1 VFNRKV
7 SEYKSA
13 TILIL
18 DRWQQYEK
26 ISTYHKRYSKT
37 DIELTNDR
45 KIIQLYIDFFCSNA
59 GGAFDFDTEI
69 NVLQE
74 PEIETL
80 QNLDVLNELD
90 YLIVLLL
97 GHGANKDGTQIF
109 QLQKETVIQPGQIQ
123 FNCKKQLHILETCRN
138 IIDFELD
145 IKRLNRLIP
154 KYAYGGTVKRPLT
167 KEESREKFD
176 TAIKNSEEGILYLFA
191 ADIDESAFGYLF
203 LKLMIDIAIYIHEYN
218 RESIVSTQRIFELA
232 KKQVTELTEGK
243 QNPIMDGEIEFPFV
257 ITII

>member
-1 VFNRKV
+1 MK
-7 SEYKSA
+7 KSV
-13 TILIL
+13 LII
-18 DRWQQYEK
+18 K
-26 ISTYHKRYSKT
+26 GHSKT

-45 KIIQLYIDFFCSNA
+45 KVIQLYIDFFCSNA

-74 PEIETL
+74 PEIEIL

-90 YLIVLLL
+90 YLIVLLI

-109 QLQKETVIQPGQIQ
+109 QLQKETYIQPGQIQ
-123 FNCKKQLHILETCRN
+123 FNCKKQLHILETCRD

-145 IKRLNRLIP
+145 IKRINRLIP
-154 KYAYGGTVKRPLT
+154 KYAYGGIVKRPLT
-167 KEESREKFD
+167 RKESREKFD
-176 TAIKNSEEGILYLFA
+176 NEITNSENGVLYLFA
-191 ADIDESAFGYLF
+191 ANIDESAYGYLF
-203 LKLMIDIAIYIHEYN
+203 LKLMIDISIYIHEYY
-218 RESIVSTQRIFELA
+218 RERIVSTQRIFELT

-243 QNPIMDGEIEFPFV
+243 QNPIMNGTVELPFV

>member
-1 VFNRKV
+1 MK
-7 SEYKSA
+7 KSV
-13 TILIL
+13 LII
-18 DRWQQYEK
+18 K
-26 ISTYHKRYSKT
+26 GYSKT

-74 PEIETL
+74 PQIEIL
-80 QNLDVLNELD
+80 KNLDVFNELN
-90 YLIVLLL
+90 YLIVILI

-109 QLQKETVIQPGQIQ
+109 QLQKETFIQPGQIQ
-123 FNCKKQLHILETCRN
+123 FNCQKQLHILETCRN
-138 IIDFELD
+138 VIDFELD

-167 KEESREKFD
+167 REESREKFD
-176 TAIKNSEEGILYLFA
+176 DAIANSENGILYLFA
-191 ADIDESAFGYLF
+191 ANNNESAYGYLF
-203 LKLMIDIAIYIHEYN
+203 LKLLIDIAIYIHEYY
-218 RESIVSTQRIFELA
+218 RERIVGTKRIFELA
-232 KKQVTELTEGK
+232 QKQVAEFTEGK
-243 QNPIMDGEIEFPFV
+243 QNPIMDGEIEIPFV

>member
-1 VFNRKV
+1 MK
-7 SEYKSA
+7 KSV
-13 TILIL
+13 LII
-18 DRWQQYEK
+18 K
-26 ISTYHKRYSKT
+26 GYSKT
-37 DIELTNDR
+37 DIELTNDK

-74 PEIETL
+74 PKIEIL
-80 QNLDVLNELD
+80 QNLNVLNELD
-90 YLIVLLL
+90 YLIVLLI

-109 QLQKETVIQPGQIQ
+109 QLQKETFIQPGQIQ
-123 FNCKKQLHILETCRN
+123 FNCKKQLHILETCRD

-167 KEESREKFD
+167 REESREKFD
-176 TAIKNSEEGILYLFA
+176 TEIANSEDGILYLFA
-191 ADIDESAFGYLF
+191 ANIDESAYGYLF
-203 LKLMIDIAIYIHEYN
+203 LKLMIDIAIYIHEYY
-218 RESIVSTQRIFELA
+218 RERIVSTQRIFELT
-232 KKQVTELTEGK
+232 KKQVSDLTEGK
-243 QNPIMDGEIEFPFV
+243 QNPVMNGKVELPFV